1 MAPGPSTLL
10 GLVLCLAQMACTQQG
25 TLPRPSISAEPGSV
39 VPWGR
44 PVSIVCRGPAGVRS
58 FRLEKDNR
66 YNYMEVAVTSR
77 GEQETEARFRITALH
92 EDAVGRYH
100 CIYGTESS
108 WSERSETL
116 SLEGTEEAV
125 SALPTGGSSES
136 RPRPT
141 DSGSQTAHTPQDHTL
156 ENGVRLGVAGMVLL
170 ILVAILAEARHGQG
184 RFQCRP
190 QEWRPKGAP
199 QRD

>member
-1 MAPGPSTLL
+1 MRELRPV
-10 GLVLCLAQMACTQQG
+10 LVSSGQTVGSCSPLPG

-66 YNYMEVAVTSR
+66 YNYMEVAVTSG

-92 EDAVGRYH
+92 EDAIGRYC

-125 SALPTGGSSES
+125 SALPTGVPGTPLRPLPTGPPPAPGPSASVPSAHASPASTPGSA
-136 RPRPT
+136 PRT
-141 DSGSQTAHTPQDHTL
+141 WSHRASQGPLTRAGWYFRAP
-156 ENGVRLGVAGMVLL
+156 LG
-170 ILVAILAEARHGQG
+170 
-184 RFQCRP
+184 
-190 QEWRPKGAP
+190 
-199 QRD
+199 

>member
-1 MAPGPSTLL
+1 MAP
-10 GLVLCLAQMACTQQG
+10 Q
-25 TLPRPSISAEPGSV
+25 
-39 VPWGR
+39 GR
-44 PVSIVCRGPAGVRS
+44 PNPQDRARAHPGS

>member
-125 SALPTGGSSES
+125 SALPTGRRMLAPEAMGGGNRESTEVNQELRGWDEEAPVKAAPDRQTPAPRQPTPPRTTRWRTGS
-136 RPRPT
+136 
-141 DSGSQTAHTPQDHTL
+141 AW
-156 ENGVRLGVAGMVLL
+156 AW
-170 ILVAILAEARHGQG
+170 LAWS
-184 RFQCRP
+184 C
-190 QEWRPKGAP
+190 
-199 QRD
+199 